1 MSDDPRRALDEA
13 GRRAAPAPDPEFADR
28 LEARLLAVAASSVPP
43 PVPGGSRPPTGRR
56 RGIVLAGAAA
66 SVVALVA
73 LFALRWPGSSPV
85 PAPELA
91 QQVNV
96 QVALSDGTVL
106 DNPVGVP
113 LPDGATIT
121 VGEGGYALIAGT
133 VLHPG
138 DVAIIQQ
145 GRVQVED
152 NQQAVAS
159 GTAAPSSRP
168 NPTKPPG
175 TPRHTSQPGG
185 ATHSPT
191 GTPRPSGGPR
201 VTPSPKPTPKPTPT
215 PPPPTPEPT
224 PKPTPTPTATP
235 TPTPTPTPV
244 HLTARPRV
252 HARLVAGGTKI
263 AVRWT
268 ATRRA
273 HSYLLIVTRS
283 RVTPAPDPVYPGGK
297 VLRRFAHPPLV
308 AFRFGILPRVEEV
321 RVLVIA
327 LGRYGHEVSRSV
339 IVVIPT
345 PNE

>member
-1 MSDDPRRALDEA
+1 MSDDPRRALEEA
-13 GRRAAPAPDPEFADR
+13 GRRSAPAPDPDFADR
-28 LEARLLAVAASSVPP
+28 LEARLLAVATSSVPP
-43 PVPGGSRPPTGRR
+43 PVPSGSGRPTGRR

-73 LFALRWPGSSPV
+73 LFALRWPGSGPV

-133 VLHPG
+133 ELHPG

-145 GRVQVED
+145 GRIQVEH
-152 NQQAVAS
+152 NQQAIAS
-159 GTAAPSSRP
+159 GTASPSSRP
-168 NPTKPPG
+168 TPTKPPG

-191 GTPRPSGGPR
+191 GTPPASGGPR

-215 PPPPTPEPT
+215 PRPTPEPT
-224 PKPTPTPTATP
+224 PQPTPTPTATP
-235 TPTPTPTPV
+235 TPTPQV
-244 HLTARPRV
+244 VLTARPRL

-283 RVTPAPDPVYPGGK
+283 RVAPAPDPVYPGGK
-297 VLRRFAHPPLV
+297 VMRTFAHPPV
-308 AFRFGILPRVEEV
+308 TAFRFGILPRVEEV
-321 RVLVIA
+321 RVIVIA

-339 IVVIPT
+339 IVVVPT

>member
-1 MSDDPRRALDEA
+1 M
-13 GRRAAPAPDPEFADR
+13 
-28 LEARLLAVAASSVPP
+28 
-43 PVPGGSRPPTGRR
+43 
-56 RGIVLAGAAA
+56 LAGAAA

-73 LFALRWPGSSPV
+73 LFALRWPGSAPV

-133 VLHPG
+133 ELHPG

-145 GRVQVED
+145 GRIQVEH
-152 NQQAVAS
+152 NQQAIAS
-159 GTAAPSSRP
+159 GTASPSSRP
-168 NPTKPPG
+168 TPTKPPG

-191 GTPRPSGGPR
+191 GTPRSRRAAPR

-215 PPPPTPEPT
+215 PRPTPEPT
-224 PKPTPTPTATP
+224 PQPTPTPTATP
-235 TPTPTPTPV
+235 TPTPQV
-244 HLTARPRV
+244 VLTARPRL

-283 RVTPAPDPVYPGGK
+283 RVAPAPDPVYPGGK
-297 VLRRFAHPPLV
+297 VMRTFAHPPV
-308 AFRFGILPRVEEV
+308 TAFRFGILPRVEEV
-321 RVLVIA
+321 RVIVIA

-339 IVVIPT
+339 IVVVPT

>member
-1 MSDDPRRALDEA
+1 MSDDPRRALEDA
-13 GRRAAPAPDPEFADR
+13 GRRSAPAPDPEFADR

-43 PVPGGSRPPTGRR
+43 PVPSGSGRPTGRR

-66 SVVALVA
+66 SVVALIA
-73 LFALRWPGSSPV
+73 LFALRWPGSGPV

-121 VGEGGYALIAGT
+121 VGEGGFARIGDT
-133 VLHPG
+133 ELHPG
-138 DVAIIQQ
+138 DVAVIQQ
-145 GRVQVED
+145 GRIQVEH

-159 GTAAPSSRP
+159 GTASPSSRP
-168 NPTKPPG
+168 TPTKPPG

-191 GTPRPSGGPR
+191 GTPPPSGGPR

-215 PPPPTPEPT
+215 PRPTPEPT
-224 PKPTPTPTATP
+224 PQPTPTPTATP
-235 TPTPTPTPV
+235 TPTPAV
-244 HLTARPRV
+244 VLTARPRL

-283 RVTPAPDPVYPGGK
+283 RVAPAPDPVYPGGK
-297 VLRRFAHPPLV
+297 VMRTFAHPPLT

-339 IVVIPT
+339 IVVVPT

>member
-1 MSDDPRRALDEA
+1 MSDDPRRALEDA
-13 GRRAAPAPDPEFADR
+13 GRRSAPAPDPEFADR

-43 PVPGGSRPPTGRR
+43 PVPSGSGRPTGRR

-66 SVVALVA
+66 SVVALIA
-73 LFALRWPGSSPV
+73 LFALRWPGSGPV

-121 VGEGGYALIAGT
+121 VGEGGFARIGDT
-133 VLHPG
+133 ELHPG
-138 DVAIIQQ
+138 DVAVIQQ
-145 GRVQVED
+145 GRIQVEH

-159 GTAAPSSRP
+159 GTASPSSRP
-168 NPTKPPG
+168 TSTKPPG

-191 GTPRPSGGPR
+191 GTPPPSGGPR

-215 PPPPTPEPT
+215 PRPTPEPT
-224 PKPTPTPTATP
+224 PQPTPTPTATP
-235 TPTPTPTPV
+235 TPTPAV
-244 HLTARPRV
+244 VLTARPRL

-283 RVTPAPDPVYPGGK
+283 RVAPAPDPVYPGGK
-297 VLRRFAHPPLV
+297 VMRTFAHPPLT

-339 IVVIPT
+339 IVVVPT